1 MTHTTVRHCPS
12 LVLLFLVWRDNV
24 ADVVLAFTFIQLND
38 GNVHDKKGC
47 NVLFQTKNTKL
58 VKLMSR
64 RGQLDNSCKVLC
76 ARRRREERGRGRG
89 LKGKRREKKKES
101 AKWVWG
107 D

>member
-1 MTHTTVRHCPS
+1 MLYFS
-12 LVLLFLVWRDNV
+12 
-24 ADVVLAFTFIQLND
+24 FTFIQLND

-89 LKGKRREKKKES
+89 LKGKRREKRGISKMGLGGLRRAGGTLQLS
-101 AKWVWG
+101 LSFPDVL
-107 D
+107 